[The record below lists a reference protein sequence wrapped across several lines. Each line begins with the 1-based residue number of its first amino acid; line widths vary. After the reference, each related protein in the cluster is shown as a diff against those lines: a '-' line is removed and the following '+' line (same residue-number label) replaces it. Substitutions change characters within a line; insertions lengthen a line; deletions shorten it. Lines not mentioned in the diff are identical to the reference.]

1 MKYLTTFLGYLKWHY
16 ITALSTVFSF
26 WKNILVF
33 LFNYFSIKNLVGNF
47 FTPWKRLADSYPK
60 RFNIKIYF
68 FTFVSNSIM
77 RVVGIILRSIV
88 ILFGLICCAIYI
100 TLLPLTLIIWLALP
114 LIIAALIIFGII
126 LLIFS

>member
-1 MKYLTTFLGYLKWHY
+1 MKFLATFLGYLKWHY

-33 LFNYFSIKNLVGNF
+33 LFNYFSIKNLAGNF
-47 FTPWKRLADSYPK
+47 FTPWKRLADGYPK

-77 RVVGIILRSIV
+77 RIVGIILRSIV
-88 ILFGLICCAIYI
+88 IIFGLTCCVVYI
-100 TLLPLTLIIWLALP
+100 TLLPLTLMIWLALP
-114 LIIAALIIFGII
+114 VIIAALIIFGLI